1 MLICSSRQALVN
13 GLASQLKTQ
22 GASTPE
28 VASSLERWNPVLLHR
43 RVSEL
48 EATNAGQC
56 PFFFFFVLARGLFY
70 LLTSFCLNTS

>member
-1 MLICSSRQALVN
+1 MN
-13 GLASQLKTQ
+13 GLASQLKSQ

-48 EATNAGQC
+48 EATNAGHC
-56 PFFFFFVLARGLFY
+56 PFFFFFVLARRLFY

>member
-13 GLASQLKTQ
+13 GLVSQLKSQ

-28 VASSLERWNPVLLHR
+28 MASSLERWNPVLLRR

-56 PFFFFFVLARGLFY
+56 PFFFFFTLVRRLFY
-70 LLTSFCLNTS
+70 LLISLCLNTS

>member
-1 MLICSSRQALVN
+1 MN
-13 GLASQLKTQ
+13 GLVSQLKSQ

-56 PFFFFFVLARGLFY
+56 PFFFFFILARRLFY

>member
-1 MLICSSRQALVN
+1 MLTCSSRQALVN

-56 PFFFFFVLARGLFY
+56 PFFLFFILVRRLFY
-70 LLTSFCLNTS
+70 LLTSLHLIIS

>member
-13 GLASQLKTQ
+13 GLASQLKSQ

-28 VASSLERWNPVLLHR
+28 MASSLERWNPVLLRR

-48 EATNAGQC
+48 EATNAG
-56 PFFFFFVLARGLFY
+56 
-70 LLTSFCLNTS
+70 

>member
-13 GLASQLKTQ
+13 GLASQLKSQ

-48 EATNAGQC
+48 EAANAGHC
-56 PFFFFFVLARGLFY
+56 PFFSFFVFVRRLFY
-70 LLTSFCLNTS
+70 LLTLFCLNTS

>member
-28 VASSLERWNPVLLHR
+28 VASSLERWNPVLLR
-43 RVSEL
+43 GRVSEL
-48 EATNAGQC
+48 EATNAG
-56 PFFFFFVLARGLFY
+56 
-70 LLTSFCLNTS
+70 